1 MSKIKLAYVTH
12 GLSSNGIESLL
23 VNIVSHIDMSKY
35 DVTFVVAIDKDVVPL
50 HEETVRA
57 FGADIIKIC
66 DLDTLKKKGEYIKSL
81 QQVFTDGKYNII
93 HANMDLLNGI
103 VLRAA
108 KKAGIKKRICH
119 AHNSSSQYALT
130 GDKSF
135 VFSLAQKIYQFI
147 MKGLII
153 QNSTCL
159 LGCSDKANQYM
170 YGKRSNKASVI
181 NNGIFLDRFTKISQ
195 ENAQGMIPGKNIIN
209 IVSVGRLSPQKN
221 PMFIIKI
228 IEELSLLRK
237 DFLFNWVGDG
247 EMRDEIRQK
256 IEEKELSEFF
266 NLMGVRTDIPQ
277 ILHNCSYFLFPS
289 LFEGLGIVLVE
300 AQAAGLECFTSS
312 EVPQLADLGAC
323 HFIPLDI
330 GAKEWAKIINET
342 INKNQPLRADPQKLM
357 KFDISYTVKQ
367 LDEVYSQK

>member
-1 MSKIKLAYVTH
+1 MAKIKLAYVTH

-35 DVTFVVAIDKDVVPL
+35 EVTFIVAIDKDVVPL
-50 HEETVRA
+50 HEETVRTL
-57 FGADIIKIC
+57 GSDIIKIC

-81 QQVFTDGKYNII
+81 EQVFKDGQFDIV

-135 VFSLAQKIYQFI
+135 VFRLAQKIYQFI
-147 MKGLII
+147 MKGLIL

-159 LGCSDKANQYM
+159 LGCSDKANAYM
-170 YGKRSNKASVI
+170 YGKKSKKAFVI
-181 NNGIFLDRFTKISQ
+181 NNGIFLDRFSEILSD
-195 ENAQGMIPGKNIIN
+195 EVRGMTSKKDIIN
-209 IVSVGRLSPQKN
+209 IISVGRLSPQKN
-221 PMFIIKI
+221 PMFIIDI
-228 IEELSLLRK
+228 IEELSHLRK
-237 DFLFNWVGDG
+237 DFMFNWVGDG
-247 EMRDEIRQK
+247 EMRDEIRSK
-256 IEEKELSEFF
+256 IEEKGISEYF

-277 ILHNCSYFLFPS
+277 ILHNCSYFLMPS
-289 LFEGLGIVLVE
+289 VFEGLPVSLVE
-300 AQAAGLECFTSS
+300 AQASALECFVSS
-312 EVPQLADLGAC
+312 VITNEVDLGAC

-342 INKNQPLRADPQKLM
+342 INKNQPLKADPEKLM

-367 LDEVYSQK
+367 LDEVYSK